1 MFCERTKA
9 WLSER
14 KIPFTERRVDQD
26 PTAID
31 DLVAL
36 GFQTTPV
43 VKIGA
48 TVIVGFDPDK
58 IARALDTD

>member
-26 PTAID
+26 SAAID
-31 DLVAL
+31 ELVAL
-36 GFQTTPV
+36 GYQTTPV

-48 TVIVGFDPDK
+48 TVIVGFDPEK
-58 IARALDTD
+58 IARALDSR

>member
-26 PTAID
+26 SAAID
-31 DLVAL
+31 ELVAL
-36 GFQTTPV
+36 GYQTTPV
-43 VKIGA
+43 IKIGA
-48 TVIVGFDPDK
+48 TVIVGFDPGK
-58 IARALDTD
+58 IARALDSR